1 MQWYSRWLNMGMI
14 FFFLLFQALFIDREG
29 VIRDGLLGVL
39 DKLDK
44 LDKLDELGCVGWV
57 VGASDK
63 SD

>member
-44 LDKLDELGCVGWV
+44 LDKLDELGCVG
-57 VGASDK
+57 
-63 SD
+63 